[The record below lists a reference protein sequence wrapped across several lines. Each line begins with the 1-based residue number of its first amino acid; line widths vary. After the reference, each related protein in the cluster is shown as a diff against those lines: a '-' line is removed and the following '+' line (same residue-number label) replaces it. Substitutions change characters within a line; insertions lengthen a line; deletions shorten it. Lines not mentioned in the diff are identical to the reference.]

1 MSRNKFHNNT
11 SHQDGT
17 LPVIPKAF
25 IRVVVD
31 LRQLAAFV
39 GQVAAQGA
47 QVFRGFLTIL

>member
-1 MSRNKFHNNT
+1 MSRNKFHNIT

-31 LRQLAAFV
+31 LRQLAFV